1 MSELQNIL
9 RNKIFVF
16 IISLCSIFYIFS
28 YLILPFSTADTTFY
42 ALIGRGMLQEHML
55 PYQYVF
61 DHKPV
66 GVYVLYGVWDAL
78 TAPLPVGKFTV
89 LALLSLAAFA
99 AMARSI
105 WHTRWLWVFAA
116 LVLLGA
122 PFELLAGNT
131 ETLLITTELAVIWL
145 TRKGTFATTQQTNR
159 ALLLMAAGATFGLTV
174 NINYLEGI
182 CLFLPV
188 CFLLLTNTRP
198 LFNVVLFALGTCGGL
213 VVLFSPY
220 LVQGHHALADY
231 FTLQHTFLHSY
242 SAKLSKRIKAVLLL
256 AAYLAV
262 FSPIL
267 IKWFGQKSI
276 LKTAPTP
283 DTTLLTLW
291 FVSSVPAALLSGH
304 PFSHYSGLWFAP
316 VSIMLV
322 LLAQQ
327 KEALPIGA
335 LAPACALTLFS
346 GGQEIQVNLT
356 LHQNLEK
363 IDYAKVANMA
373 AGQKVLNI
381 RAHHAH
387 YYMANLIS
395 ADRYLFRDH
404 IDIIFKK
411 QTTQHYLDD
420 LAQRPAFVMLPYA
433 GCQTGAI
440 EQPVCAVLQSHYQQ
454 VYAVRTVHK
463 KTRHKIDA
471 SDLSFELYKIR
482 N

>member
-1 MSELQNIL
+1 MLDLQSIFK
-9 RNKIFVF
+9 NKIFIF

-42 ALIGRGMLQEHML
+42 ALIGWGLLQDHML

-61 DHKPV
+61 DHKPF

-78 TAPLPVGKFTV
+78 TAQLPVGKFTV

-116 LVLLGA
+116 LTLLGA

-131 ETLLITTELAVIWL
+131 ETLLITTELAVLWL
-145 TRKGTFATTQQTNR
+145 ARKGTLATIQPTTR
-159 ALLLMAAGATFGLTV
+159 ILWLLAAGVMFGLTV
-174 NINYLEGI
+174 NVNYLEGI

-188 CFLLLTNTRP
+188 CFLLLANTRP
-198 LFNVVLFALGTCGGL
+198 ALNIILFAIGTCGGL
-213 VVLFSPY
+213 AALFTPY
-220 LVQGHHALADY
+220 FIQGHHALADY
-231 FTLQHTFLHSY
+231 FALQHQFLHAY
-242 SAKLSKRIKAVLLL
+242 SGKLSKRIKAVLLL

-291 FVSSVPAALLSGH
+291 FISSVPAALLSGH
-304 PFSHYSGLWFAP
+304 AFSHYSGLWFAP
-316 VSIMLV
+316 LSIMLV

-327 KEALPIGA
+327 KGTLPIGA

-346 GGQEIQVNLT
+346 GGQEIRANLA

-363 IDYAKVANMA
+363 IDYAQIANMA

-387 YYMANLIS
+387 FYMANLIS

-404 IDIIFKK
+404 IDIVFKK
-411 QTTQHYLDD
+411 QAVQHYLND
-420 LAQRPAFVMLPYA
+420 LAQHPAFVMLPYA

-440 EQPVCAVLQSHYQQ
+440 EQPVCAVLQNHYQE

-471 SDLSFELYKIR
+471 SDLSFELYKLQ

>member
-1 MSELQNIL
+1 MSDLQTIL
-9 RNKIFVF
+9 KNKVFVF
-16 IISLCSIFYIFS
+16 IICLCSIFYIFS

-42 ALIGRGMLQEHML
+42 ALIGQGLLQDHML

-61 DHKPV
+61 DHKPF

-78 TAPLPVGKFTV
+78 TAQLPVGKFTV

-105 WHTRWLWVFAA
+105 WRTRWLWVFAA

-131 ETLLITTELAVIWL
+131 ETLLITTELAVL
-145 TRKGTFATTQQTNR
+145 GLARKGTLATIQPTTR
-159 ALLLMAAGATFGLTV
+159 ILWLLAAGVTFGLTV

-188 CFLLLTNTRP
+188 CFLLLANIRP
-198 LFNVVLFALGTCGGL
+198 VLNISLFAIGTCGGL
-213 VVLFSPY
+213 AALFAPY
-220 LVQGHHALADY
+220 FIQGHHALADY
-231 FTLQHTFLHSY
+231 FTQQHQFLHAY

-291 FVSSVPAALLSGH
+291 FISSVPAALLSGH
-304 PFSHYSGLWFAP
+304 AFSHYSGLWFAP
-316 VSIMLV
+316 LSIMLV

-327 KEALPIGA
+327 KLLFPGWAVVP
-335 LAPACALTLFS
+335 LAAVVGLSCVD
-346 GGQEIQVNLT
+346 EIHKNLKDYINFK
-356 LHQNLEK
+356 Q
-363 IDYAKVANMA
+363 IDYTHLSDLVQQ
-373 AGQKVLNI
+373 QKVLNI
-381 RAHHAH
+381 RTPHTHF
-387 YYMANLIS
+387 YMAHLHS
-395 ADRYLFRDH
+395 FDRYLFRDH
-404 IDIIFKK
+404 IDIVYGKNAGK
-411 QTTQHYLDD
+411 HYLQD
-420 LAQRPAFVMLPYA
+420 LAQHPAFVMLPYQ
-433 GCQTGAI
+433 GCSTDKV
-440 EQPVCAVLQSHYQQ
+440 EEPVCVYIQQHYQQ
-454 VYAVRTVHK
+454 AYSVLIGKAGK
-463 KTRHKIDA
+463 KKPNRF
-471 SDLSFELYKIR
+471 SFELYKLK

>member
-1 MSELQNIL
+1 MSDLQTIL
-9 RNKIFVF
+9 KNKIFVF
-16 IISLCSIFYIFS
+16 IISLCSIFYTFS

-42 ALIGRGMLQEHML
+42 ALIGRSLLQEHIL

-61 DHKPV
+61 DHKPF

-78 TAPLPVGKFTV
+78 TAHLPVGKFTV

-99 AMARSI
+99 VMARSI
-105 WHTRWLWVFAA
+105 WRTRWLWVFTA

-145 TRKGTFATTQQTNR
+145 TRKGTLATTHHA
-159 ALLLMAAGATFGLTV
+159 ALLLLAAGVTFGLTV

-182 CLFLPV
+182 SLLLPV
-188 CFLLLTNTRP
+188 CFLLLANPRP
-198 LFNVVLFALGTCGGL
+198 FLNVTVFALGTCGGL
-213 VVLFSPY
+213 AILFSPY
-220 LVQGHHALADY
+220 LMQGHHALADY
-231 FTLQHTFLHSY
+231 FAQQHAFLHAY

-256 AAYLAV
+256 TTYLAV

-267 IKWFGQKSI
+267 IKWFRQKCI
-276 LKTAPTP
+276 LKTAPAP

-304 PFSHYSGLWFAP
+304 AFSHYSGLWFAP
-316 VSIMLV
+316 LSIMLV

-327 KEALPIGA
+327 KGALPKGA

-346 GGQEIQVNLT
+346 GGQEIQANLT
-356 LHQNLEK
+356 LHRNLEK
-363 IDYAKVANMA
+363 IDYTQVANMA
-373 AGQKVLNI
+373 AGQRVLNI

-404 IDIIFKK
+404 IDIVFKK
-411 QTTQHYLDD
+411 QATQHYLDD

-440 EQPVCAVLQSHYQQ
+440 EQPICAVLQSHYQQ

-471 SDLSFELYKIR
+471 SDLSFELYKLK

>member
-1 MSELQNIL
+1 MFALQTIL
-9 RNKIFVF
+9 KNKIFIF
-16 IISLCSIFYIFS
+16 IIILCSIFYIFS

-42 ALIGRGMLQEHML
+42 ALIGQGLLQDHML

-61 DHKPV
+61 DHKPF

-99 AMARSI
+99 GMARSI
-105 WHTRWLWVFAA
+105 WHTSWLWVFAA
-116 LVLLGA
+116 LALLGA

-131 ETLLITTELAVIWL
+131 ETLLITTELAVLWL
-145 TRKGTFATTQQTNR
+145 TRKGTQGTIRQSDR
-159 ALLLMAAGATFGLTV
+159 ALWLLAAGFTFGLTV
-174 NINYLEGI
+174 NINYLESI

-188 CFLLLTNTRP
+188 CFLLLANTRP
-198 LFNVVLFALGTCGGL
+198 LLNVVVFAIGTSSGLAALF
-213 VVLFSPY
+213 FPY
-220 LVQGHHALADY
+220 LIQGHHALADY
-231 FTLQHTFLHSY
+231 FTQQHDFLHAY

-283 DTTLLTLW
+283 DITLLTLW

-316 VSIMLV
+316 VSIMLA

-327 KEALPIGA
+327 KL
-335 LAPACALTLFS
+335 LFS
-346 GGQEIQVNLT
+346 GWAVAPLAAVVGLSCVDEIHKNLKDYINFK
-356 LHQNLEK
+356 Q
-363 IDYAKVANMA
+363 IDYTHLSDLVQQ
-373 AGQKVLNI
+373 QKVLNI
-381 RAHHAH
+381 RTPHTHF
-387 YYMANLIS
+387 YMAHLHS
-395 ADRYLFRDH
+395 FDRYLFRDH
-404 IDIIFKK
+404 IDIVYGKNAV
-411 QTTQHYLDD
+411 QHYLQD
-420 LAQRPAFVMLPYA
+420 LVQRPAFVMLPYQA
-433 GCQTGAI
+433 CSTGKV
-440 EQPVCAVLQSHYQQ
+440 EEPVCAYIQQHYQQ
-454 VYAVRTVHK
+454 AYSVRIGKSGRK
-463 KTRHKIDA
+463 KPNRF
-471 SDLSFELYKIR
+471 SFELYKIT

>member
-1 MSELQNIL
+1 MSELQKIL

-213 VVLFSPY
+213 AVLFSPY

-291 FVSSVPAALLSGH
+291 FVSSVPAVLLSGH

-327 KEALPIGA
+327 KIH
-335 LAPACALTLFS
+335 FS
-346 GGQEIQVNLT
+346 GWAFAPLATVVVLSGVDETHKNLKDYINFK
-356 LHQNLEK
+356 Q
-363 IDYAKVANMA
+363 IDYTRVSDLVQQ
-373 AGQKVLNI
+373 QKVLNI
-381 RAHHAH
+381 RTPHTHF
-387 YYMANLIS
+387 YMAHLHS
-395 ADRYLFRDH
+395 FDRYLFRDH
-404 IDIIFKK
+404 IDIIYGKNAA
-411 QTTQHYLDD
+411 QHYLQD
-420 LAQRPAFVMLPYA
+420 LSQHPAFVMLPYQA
-433 GCQTGAI
+433 CTSGTI
-440 EQPVCAVLQSHYQQ
+440 EQPVCAYIQQHYQQ
-454 VYAVRTVHK
+454 VYSVRIGKPGRK
-463 KTRHKIDA
+463 KPNRF
-471 SDLSFELYKIR
+471 SFELYKIQ

>member
-1 MSELQNIL
+1 MSDLQTIL
-9 RNKIFVF
+9 KNKVFVF
-16 IISLCSIFYIFS
+16 IICLCSIFYIFS

-42 ALIGRGMLQEHML
+42 ALIGRSLLQEHIL

-61 DHKPV
+61 DHKPF

-78 TAPLPVGKFTV
+78 TAQLPVGKFTV

-116 LVLLGA
+116 LALLGA

-131 ETLLITTELAVIWL
+131 ETLLITTELAVLWL
-145 TRKGTFATTQQTNR
+145 ARKGTLATIQPTPR
-159 ALLLMAAGATFGLTV
+159 ILWLLAAGVTFGLTV

-188 CFLLLTNTRP
+188 CFLLLANTRP
-198 LFNVVLFALGTCGGL
+198 VLNISLFAIGTCGGL
-213 VVLFSPY
+213 AALFAPY
-220 LVQGHHALADY
+220 FIQGHHALADY
-231 FTLQHTFLHSY
+231 FTQQHQFLHAY

-291 FVSSVPAALLSGH
+291 FISSVPAALLSGH
-304 PFSHYSGLWFAP
+304 LLNHYSILWLGPITIMFA
-316 VSIMLV
+316 MLV
-322 LLAQQ
+322 ENYTKFSIYSLLPLILFQSYNIQNDIHKNIKEYSNLNHINYKYIHEITENQ
-327 KEALPIGA
+327 KI
-335 LAPACALTLFS
+335 
-346 GGQEIQVNLT
+346 
-356 LHQNLEK
+356 
-363 IDYAKVANMA
+363 
-373 AGQKVLNI
+373 LNI
-381 RAHHAH
+381 RAQQSHF
-387 YYMANLIS
+387 YMGHLIS
-395 ADRYLFRDH
+395 FDKYLFHDH
-404 IDIIFKK
+404 IDIVYGKNA
-411 QTTQHYLDD
+411 TQHYLQD
-420 LAQRPAFVMLPYA
+420 LAEHPVFVMLPYK
-433 GCQTGAI
+433 GCSTGEI
-440 EQPVCAVLQSHYQQ
+440 ELSVCSYIQQNYHQ
-454 VYAVRTVHK
+454 VYSVRIGKINRK
-463 KTRHKIDA
+463 KPNR
-471 SDLSFELYKIR
+471 LSFELYKLK

>member
-1 MSELQNIL
+1 MSDLQKIL
-9 RNKIFVF
+9 KSKVF
-16 IISLCSIFYIFS
+16 IFIITLYSIFYIFS

-42 ALIGRGMLQEHML
+42 ALIGRSLLQEHML

-66 GVYVLYGVWDAL
+66 GVYALYGVWDAL

-116 LVLLGA
+116 LVVLGA

-131 ETLLITTELAVIWL
+131 ETLLITTELAVLWL
-145 TRKGTFATTQQTNR
+145 TRKSTLATTQHTAR
-159 ALLLMAAGATFGLTV
+159 TLWLLAAGVTFGLTV

-198 LFNVVLFALGTCGGL
+198 FFNVALFALGTCGGL
-213 VVLFSPY
+213 AVLFSPY
-220 LVQGHHALADY
+220 LAEGHHALADY
-231 FTLQHTFLHSY
+231 FTQQHQFLHAY

-276 LKTAPTP
+276 LKTAPAP

-304 PFSHYSGLWFAP
+304 LLNHYSILWLGPITIMFSKL
-316 VSIMLV
+316 VENHTNFSIYSFLP
-322 LLAQQ
+322 LIFFQSYNIQNDIHKNIKEYENINYINYRYIYEITKYQ
-327 KEALPIGA
+327 KI
-335 LAPACALTLFS
+335 
-346 GGQEIQVNLT
+346 
-356 LHQNLEK
+356 
-363 IDYAKVANMA
+363 
-373 AGQKVLNI
+373 LNI
-381 RAHHAH
+381 RAQQSHF
-387 YYMANLIS
+387 YMGHLIS
-395 ADRYLFRDH
+395 FDKYLFHDH
-404 IDIIFKK
+404 IDIVYGKNAA
-411 QTTQHYLDD
+411 QHYLQD
-420 LAQRPAFVMLPYA
+420 LSERPAFVMLPYE
-433 GCQTGAI
+433 GCSTGKV
-440 EQPVCAVLQSHYQQ
+440 EQSICSYIQQHYRQ
-454 VYAVRTVHK
+454 VYSVRVGKLNRK
-463 KTRHKIDA
+463 KPNR
-471 SDLSFELYKIR
+471 LSFELYKIK

>member
-1 MSELQNIL
+1 
-9 RNKIFVF
+9 
-16 IISLCSIFYIFS
+16 
-28 YLILPFSTADTTFY
+28 
-42 ALIGRGMLQEHML
+42 ML

-291 FVSSVPAALLSGH
+291 FVSSVPAVLLSGH

-327 KEALPIGA
+327 KIH
-335 LAPACALTLFS
+335 FS
-346 GGQEIQVNLT
+346 GWAFAPLATV
-356 LHQNLEK
+356 
-363 IDYAKVANMA
+363 V
-373 AGQKVLNI
+373 VL
-381 RAHHAH
+381 RA
-387 YYMANLIS
+387 
-395 ADRYLFRDH
+395 
-404 IDIIFKK
+404 
-411 QTTQHYLDD
+411 
-420 LAQRPAFVMLPYA
+420 
-433 GCQTGAI
+433 C
-440 EQPVCAVLQSHYQQ
+440 
-454 VYAVRTVHK
+454 
-463 KTRHKIDA
+463 
-471 SDLSFELYKIR
+471 
-482 N
+482 